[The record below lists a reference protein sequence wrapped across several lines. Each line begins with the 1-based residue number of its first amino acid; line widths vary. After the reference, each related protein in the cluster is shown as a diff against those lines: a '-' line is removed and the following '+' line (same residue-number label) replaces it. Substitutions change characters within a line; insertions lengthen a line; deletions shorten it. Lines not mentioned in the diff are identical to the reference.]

1 MSLHYLIKTYFLI
14 FSIKIFSG
22 KKNIEILFIT
32 IFNIY
37 HYNSM
42 EETSV
47 VRSDESITN
56 GCIYFAYI
64 HIHINNENK
73 I

>member
-1 MSLHYLIKTYFLI
+1 MSLHYLIKIYFLI

-47 VRSDESITN
+47 VS
-56 GCIYFAYI
+56 
-64 HIHINNENK
+64 
-73 I
+73 